1 MIERVLM
8 DGAAVA
14 PTVASLMAA
23 GIAFW
28 LLQARARRRMMQKRH
43 LDRLRNE

>member
-23 GIAFW
+23 GIAVW
-28 LLQARARRRMMQKRH
+28 LLQARARRTMKQKRH
-43 LDRLRNE
+43 LDRLRSE